1 MIVSTVFGQFEILVP
16 DHSTAR
22 LQVLG
27 KLPVLTI
34 YERGIV
40 FEPTCGK

>member
-1 MIVSTVFGQFEILVP
+1 MIASTVFGQFEILVT

-22 LQVLG
+22 LQLLG
-27 KLPVLTI
+27 MLPVLTV
-34 YERGIV
+34 YERGSV